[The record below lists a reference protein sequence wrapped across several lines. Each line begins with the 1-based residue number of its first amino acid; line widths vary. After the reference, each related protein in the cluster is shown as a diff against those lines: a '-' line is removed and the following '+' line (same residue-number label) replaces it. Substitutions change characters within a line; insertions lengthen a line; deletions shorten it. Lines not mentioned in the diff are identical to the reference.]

1 MSELSRPTVALPS
14 GERVPQLGQG
24 TWGMG
29 ESLRQRKEEIA
40 VLRLGIKMGQQAPPA
55 SHLYDATAAEIE
67 N

>member
-1 MSELSRPTVALPS
+1 
-14 GERVPQLGQG
+14 
-24 TWGMG
+24 MG

-40 VLRLGIKMGQQAPPA
+40 ALRLGIKMGQQAPPA